1 MRKHK
6 SIFNKLTK
14 RELVHLVES
23 LDGEKKFKVMREFQI
38 HEKDRS
44 GMEACWD
51 CRIIARK
58 LGFE

>member
-23 LDGEKKFKVMREFQI
+23 LDGEEKFKAIREFQI
-38 HEKDRS
+38 RRKDKS
-44 GMEACWD
+44 ELEPCWD